1 MMKKILCLTAI
12 LMICTVLPAAA
23 ETNQPVTAEEL
34 NALLES
40 VRTEVAASEP
50 LNDPADAE
58 AQSEDGILFLYET
71 ARIYAAGTALTAETQ
86 VNVLVFGDSEGPVI
100 RGVGIDSLQEDLLA
114 AFPTE
119 NGELAGTRQE
129 AVLYLKET
137 EQDGFFYGRILRDGQ
152 RVTAVEYG
160 ELIPAADG
168 FYRAA
173 VTFSLEETRVTAIR
187 VDGLNPEQ
195 ARIDANYAME
205 FLAEMEDVLGH
216 DEYRAVKTSRS
227 NGLELEPFSEN
238 DLVFSGISYTALTP
252 ETLPGEPNREII
264 DNEDGSWL
272 LCCEG
277 NGYEAVF
284 RCGENGENAQIL
296 SFSIRDDGI
305 EGPRCVRLGD
315 KFYEDYS
322 RFRNGENETS
332 EELTELL
339 YGTEGTAPW
348 GFASYD
354 PSAGETSL
362 KYVTVTRDGLQVELL
377 LRYTEE
383 YLTEIMLQTV

>member
-1 MMKKILCLTAI
+1 MMKKILCLTAV
-12 LMICTVLPAAA
+12 LMIAAVIPAAA
-23 ETNQPVTAEEL
+23 ETVQPVTAEAL
-34 NALLES
+34 VALLES

-50 LNDPADAE
+50 LNNPTDAE
-58 AQSEDGILFLYET
+58 AQSEDGTLFLYET
-71 ARIYAAGTALTAETQ
+71 ARIYAAGTALTAETP
-86 VNVLVFGDSEGPVI
+86 VNALVFGDSEGPVI
-100 RGVGIDSLQEDLLA
+100 RGIGIDSLQEELLA

-119 NGELAGTRQE
+119 NTELAGTREE

-152 RVTAVEYG
+152 RVAAVEYG
-160 ELIPAADG
+160 ELMPDGDG
-168 FYRAA
+168 FRRVA
-173 VTFSLEETRVTAIR
+173 VTFSLEEARVTAVR
-187 VDGLNPEQ
+187 VDGLNPEE
-195 ARIDANYAME
+195 ARMDANFASE
-205 FLAEMEDVLGH
+205 FLAEMEKVLDR
-216 DEYRAVKTSRS
+216 DEYRAVKTSRI
-227 NGLELEPFSEN
+227 NGMELAPFDES

-252 ETLPGEPNREII
+252 EKLPGDPEREII

-272 LCCEG
+272 LRCEG
-277 NGYEAVF
+277 DGYEAVF
-284 RCGENGENAQIL
+284 RCDENGRNAQIL

-362 KYVTVTRDGLQVELL
+362 KYVTVTQDGMQVELL